1 MMMAPAPLQSRFIR
15 YVAVGGG
22 ATASHYLLLVMLV
35 EWANWPAPAAALA
48 GAMLGAQVAFFGNR
62 RFTFDHQG
70 PMLSAWWRFQ
80 ATAVLG
86 GLVSASC
93 VAIGQRI
100 GLHYL
105 LAQAVGTVV
114 ALLLTY
120 AINRHWSFG
129 RRKAL

>member
-1 MMMAPAPLQSRFIR
+1 MKASAPLRPRFIR
-15 YVAVGGG
+15 YVAVGVG
-22 ATASHYLLLVMLV
+22 ATAAHYLLLVMLV
-35 EWANWPAPAAALA
+35 ESANWPAPAAALA

-70 PMLSAWWRFQ
+70 PMLPAWWRFQ

-86 GLVSASC
+86 GLVSAAC
-93 VAIGQRI
+93 VGAGGRL

-105 LAQAVGTVV
+105 LAQMVGTVV

-129 RRKAL
+129 RRKAP